1 MSKKL
6 LLITGVIFL
15 SSCATTNIQELGD
28 KFLDLIN
35 PSDSPA
41 EVADLSEQVLVLS
54 AESGGF
60 TEEELET
67 LSNDELIELA
77 IEKGLGD
84 ILVLDADG
92 NLQNRDEVIKA
103 LVESDE
109 SGGFTEEELEALS
122 NDELIEIAKEK
133 GLEDILL
140 LDADGN
146 LLNRDQVIK
155 ALVESDESGGFTEEE
170 LEALSNDELIEI
182 AKEKGLE
189 DILLLDSDGNL
200 LNRDQVIKAL
210 VESESLMEES
220 ATQELKSLSDDALIE
235 IAQAKGM
242 EDEIILDEDGNLQ
255 NRDELIEA
263 LVEGAAETKVAVAEL
278 EKAGGSFTIYFAYD
292 DTEIDEAA
300 TRVIIEH
307 ANFMQNN
314 PSVRLRLEGHA
325 DERGTREY
333 NLALGENRA
342 LSVEEVLGLYNLE
355 DRIVVVSYG
364 EERPIAIEH
373 NEEAW
378 EKNRRVEFVYY

>member
-1 MSKKL
+1 
-6 LLITGVIFL
+6 
-15 SSCATTNIQELGD
+15 
-28 KFLDLIN
+28 
-35 PSDSPA
+35 
-41 EVADLSEQVLVLS
+41 LVLS
-54 AESGGF
+54 GESRGF

-77 IEKGLGD
+77 IEKGLED

-92 NLQNRDEVIKA
+92 NLLNRDE
-103 LVESDE
+103 
-109 SGGFTEEELEALS
+109 
-122 NDELIEIAKEK
+122 
-133 GLEDILL
+133 
-140 LDADGN
+140 
-146 LLNRDQVIK
+146 VIK

-342 LSVEEVLGLYNLE
+342 LSVKEVLGLYNLE
-355 DRIVVVSYG
+355 DRVVVVSYG

>member
-54 AESGGF
+54 AESVSF
-60 TEEELET
+60 TEEELEA

-77 IEKGLGD
+77 IEKGLED

-92 NLQNRDEVIKA
+92 NLLNRDEVIKA

-109 SGGFTEEELEALS
+109 SGGFTKEELEMLS

-146 LLNRDQVIK
+146 LLNRDQVIN
-155 ALVESDESGGFTEEE
+155 ALVGTE
-170 LEALSNDELIEI
+170 
-182 AKEKGLE
+182 GLT
-189 DILLLDSDGNL
+189 
-200 LNRDQVIKAL
+200 
-210 VESESLMEES
+210 ES
-220 ATQELKSLSDDALIE
+220 ATQELESLSDDALIE
-235 IAQAKGM
+235 IAQVKGI
-242 EDEIILDEDGNLQ
+242 EDKIILDDDGNLQ

-263 LVEGAAETKVAVAEL
+263 LIEGATETKVAVAEL
-278 EKAGGSFTIYFAYD
+278 EKVGGSFTIYFAYD
-292 DTEIDEAA
+292 DTEIDEVA

-307 ANFMQNN
+307 ANFMQDN
-314 PSVRLRLEGHA
+314 PSVSLRLEGHA

-342 LSVEEVLGLYNLE
+342 LSVKEVLGLYNLE
-355 DRIVVVSYG
+355 DRVVVVSYG

>member
-1 MSKKL
+1 MSKKI
-6 LLITGVIFL
+6 LLITSVIFL
-15 SSCATTNIQELGD
+15 SSCAGNNIKELGD

-35 PSDSPA
+35 PSDTPA

-77 IEKGLGD
+77 IERGLED
-84 ILVLDADG
+84 KLVLDADG
-92 NLQNRDEVIKA
+92 NLQNRNEIIQA
-103 LVESDE
+103 LVESYE
-109 SGGFTEEELEALS
+109 SGGFTKEELEALS

-133 GLEDILL
+133 GLEDKLV

-146 LLNRDQVIK
+146 LQNRDQVIK
-155 ALVESDESGGFTEEE
+155 ELVGSGSLLDSATKE
-170 LEALSNDELIEI
+170 LESLSND
-182 AKEKGLE
+182 
-189 DILLLDSDGNL
+189 
-200 LNRDQVIKAL
+200 AL
-210 VESESLMEES
+210 V
-220 ATQELKSLSDDALIE
+220 E
-235 IAQAKGM
+235 IAQAKGI
-242 EDEIILDEDGNLQ
+242 EDKIILDEDGNLQ

-263 LVEGAAETKVAVAEL
+263 LVESAAETKSAVAEL
-278 EKAGGSFTIYFAYD
+278 EKVGGSFTLYFAYD

-342 LSVEEVLGLYNLE
+342 LSVKEVLGLYNLE
-355 DRIVVVSYG
+355 DRVVVVSYG
-364 EERPIAIEH
+364 EEQPVAIEH
-373 NEEAW
+373 NEGAW

>member
-1 MSKKL
+1 MSKKI
-6 LLITGVIFL
+6 LLITSVIFL
-15 SSCATTNIQELGD
+15 SSCAGGNIKELGD

-35 PSDSPA
+35 PSDAPA

-54 AESGGF
+54 GESGGF

-77 IEKGLGD
+77 REKGLED
-84 ILVLDADG
+84 KLVLDADG
-92 NLQNRDEVIKA
+92 NLQNRDEIIKA
-103 LVESDE
+103 LVESE
-109 SGGFTEEELEALS
+109 ALSEALKEGATEELEALS
-122 NDELIEIAKEK
+122 ND
-133 GLEDILL
+133 
-140 LDADGN
+140 
-146 LLNRDQVIK
+146 
-155 ALVESDESGGFTEEE
+155 ALV
-170 LEALSNDELIEI
+170 
-182 AKEKGLE
+182 
-189 DILLLDSDGNL
+189 
-200 LNRDQVIKAL
+200 
-210 VESESLMEES
+210 
-220 ATQELKSLSDDALIE
+220 E
-235 IAQAKGM
+235 IAQAKGL
-242 EDEIILDEDGNLQ
+242 EDKIILDEDGNLQ

-263 LVEGAAETKVAVAEL
+263 LVEGAAETESAVAEL
-278 EKAGGSFTIYFAYD
+278 EKVGGSFTLYFAYD

-342 LSVEEVLGLYNLE
+342 LSVKEVLGLYNLE

-364 EERPIAIEH
+364 EEQPVEIEH

>member
-1 MSKKL
+1 M
-6 LLITGVIFL
+6 
-15 SSCATTNIQELGD
+15 
-28 KFLDLIN
+28 IN

-54 AESGGF
+54 GESRGF

-77 IEKGLGD
+77 IEKGL
-84 ILVLDADG
+84 
-92 NLQNRDEVIKA
+92 
-103 LVESDE
+103 
-109 SGGFTEEELEALS
+109 
-122 NDELIEIAKEK
+122 
-133 GLEDILL
+133 EDILL

-146 LLNRDQVIK
+146 LLNRDEVIK

-342 LSVEEVLGLYNLE
+342 LSVKEVLGLYNLE
-355 DRIVVVSYG
+355 DRVVVVSYG

>member
-1 MSKKL
+1 MSKKI
-6 LLITGVIFL
+6 LLITSVIFL
-15 SSCATTNIQELGD
+15 SSCAGGNIKELGD

-35 PSDSPA
+35 PSDAPA

-54 AESGGF
+54 GESGGF

-77 IEKGLGD
+77 REKGLED
-84 ILVLDADG
+84 KLVLDADG
-92 NLQNRDEVIKA
+92 NLQNRDEIIKA
-103 LVESDE
+103 LVESE
-109 SGGFTEEELEALS
+109 ALSEALKEGATEELEALS
-122 NDELIEIAKEK
+122 ND
-133 GLEDILL
+133 
-140 LDADGN
+140 
-146 LLNRDQVIK
+146 
-155 ALVESDESGGFTEEE
+155 ALVE
-170 LEALSNDELIEI
+170 
-182 AKEKGLE
+182 
-189 DILLLDSDGNL
+189 
-200 LNRDQVIKAL
+200 
-210 VESESLMEES
+210 
-220 ATQELKSLSDDALIE
+220 
-235 IAQAKGM
+235 IAQVKGM

-263 LVEGAAETKVAVAEL
+263 LVESAAETKSAVAEL
-278 EKAGGSFTIYFAYD
+278 EKVGGSFTLYFAYD

-342 LSVEEVLGLYNLE
+342 LSVKEVLGLYNLE
-355 DRIVVVSYG
+355 DRVVVVSYG
-364 EERPIAIEH
+364 EEQPVAIEH

>member
-1 MSKKL
+1 MSKKI
-6 LLITGVIFL
+6 LLITSVIFL
-15 SSCATTNIQELGD
+15 SSCAGNNIKELGD

-35 PSDSPA
+35 PSDTPA

-77 IEKGLGD
+77 IERGLED
-84 ILVLDADG
+84 KLVLDADG
-92 NLQNRDEVIKA
+92 NLQNRNEIIQA
-103 LVESDE
+103 LVESYE
-109 SGGFTEEELEALS
+109 SGGFTKEELEALS

-133 GLEDILL
+133 GLEDKLV

-146 LLNRDQVIK
+146 LQNRDQVIK
-155 ALVESDESGGFTEEE
+155 ELVGSGSLLDSATKE
-170 LEALSNDELIEI
+170 LESLSND
-182 AKEKGLE
+182 
-189 DILLLDSDGNL
+189 
-200 LNRDQVIKAL
+200 AL
-210 VESESLMEES
+210 V
-220 ATQELKSLSDDALIE
+220 E
-235 IAQAKGM
+235 IAQAKGI
-242 EDEIILDEDGNLQ
+242 EDKIILDEDGNLQ

-263 LVEGAAETKVAVAEL
+263 LVESAAETKLAVAEL
-278 EKAGGSFTIYFAYD
+278 EKVGGSFTLYFAYD

-342 LSVEEVLGLYNLE
+342 LSVKEVLGLYNLE
-355 DRIVVVSYG
+355 DRVVVVSYG
-364 EERPIAIEH
+364 EEQPVAMEH

>member
-1 MSKKL
+1 MTKKI
-6 LLITGVIFL
+6 LLITCVIFL
-15 SSCATTNIQELGD
+15 SSCASTNIQELGD

-35 PSDSPA
+35 PSDAPA
-41 EVADLSEQVLVLS
+41 EVTDLSEQVLVLD
-54 AESGGF
+54 AENGGF

-67 LSNDELIELA
+67 LSNDELI
-77 IEKGLGD
+77 
-84 ILVLDADG
+84 
-92 NLQNRDEVIKA
+92 A
-103 LVESDE
+103 L
-109 SGGFTEEELEALS
+109 
-122 NDELIEIAKEK
+122 AKEK

-155 ALVESDESGGFTEEE
+155 ALVEGQALTEGTMQE
-170 LEALSNDELIEI
+170 LESLSNDALIEL
-182 AKEKGLE
+182 AQAKGLE
-189 DILLLDSDGNL
+189 D
-200 LNRDQVIKAL
+200 K
-210 VESESLMEES
+210 
-220 ATQELKSLSDDALIE
+220 
-235 IAQAKGM
+235 
-242 EDEIILDEDGNLQ
+242 IILDEDGNLV

-263 LVEGAAETKVAVAEL
+263 LREGAAETELAVAAL
-278 EKAGGSFTIYFAYD
+278 QKAGGSFVLYFAYD

-307 ANFMQNN
+307 ANLMQNN

-342 LSVEEVLGLYNLE
+342 LSVKEVLGLYNLE
-355 DRIVVVSYG
+355 DRVVVVSYG
-364 EERPIAIEH
+364 EEQPVEIEH

>member
-54 AESGGF
+54 AERGGF

-77 IEKGLGD
+77 IEKGLED

-109 SGGFTEEELEALS
+109 SGGFTEEELETLS

-140 LDADGN
+140 LDADGS
-146 LLNRDQVIK
+146 LQNRDQ
-155 ALVESDESGGFTEEE
+155 A
-170 LEALSNDELIEI
+170 
-182 AKEKGLE
+182 
-189 DILLLDSDGNL
+189 
-200 LNRDQVIKAL
+200 IKAL
-210 VESESLMEES
+210 VESESLVVES
-220 ATQELKSLSDDALIE
+220 ATQELKSVSDDALIE
-235 IAQAKGM
+235 IAQVKGM
-242 EDEIILDEDGNLQ
+242 EDKIILDEDGNLL

-263 LVEGAAETKVAVAEL
+263 LIEGATETKVAVAEL
-278 EKAGGSFTIYFAYD
+278 EKVGGSFTIYFAYD
-292 DTEIDEAA
+292 DTEINEAA

-314 PSVRLRLEGHA
+314 PSVSLRLEGHA

-342 LSVEEVLGLYNLE
+342 LSVKEVLGLYNLE
-355 DRIVVVSYG
+355 DRVVVISYG

>member
-1 MSKKL
+1 M
-6 LLITGVIFL
+6 LLI
-15 SSCATTNIQELGD
+15 E

-35 PSDSPA
+35 PSDAPA

-77 IEKGLGD
+77 IEKGLED
-84 ILVLDADG
+84 ILV
-92 NLQNRDEVIKA
+92 
-103 LVESDE
+103 
-109 SGGFTEEELEALS
+109 
-122 NDELIEIAKEK
+122 
-133 GLEDILL
+133 

-155 ALVESDESGGFTEEE
+155 ALVESYESGGFTEEE
-170 LEALSNDELIEI
+170 LEVLSNDELIAI

-189 DILLLDSDGNL
+189 DILVLDADGNL
-200 LNRDQVIKAL
+200 QNRDQVIKAL

-242 EDEIILDEDGNLQ
+242 EDEILIDEDGNLQ

-263 LVEGAAETKVAVAEL
+263 LVEGTAETKAAVAEL
-278 EKAGGSFTIYFAYD
+278 EKVGGSFTIYFAYD

-342 LSVEEVLGLYNLE
+342 LSVKEVLGLYNLE
-355 DRIVVVSYG
+355 DRVVVVSYG

>member
-1 MSKKL
+1 MSKKI
-6 LLITGVIFL
+6 LLITSVIFI
-15 SSCATTNIQELGD
+15 SSCAATNIQELGD

-35 PSDSPA
+35 PSDDPA
-41 EVADLSEQVLVLS
+41 EVTDLSEQVLVLD
-54 AESGGF
+54 AENGGF

-67 LSNDELIELA
+67 LSNDELI
-77 IEKGLGD
+77 
-84 ILVLDADG
+84 
-92 NLQNRDEVIKA
+92 A
-103 LVESDE
+103 L
-109 SGGFTEEELEALS
+109 
-122 NDELIEIAKEK
+122 
-133 GLEDILL
+133 
-140 LDADGN
+140 
-146 LLNRDQVIK
+146 
-155 ALVESDESGGFTEEE
+155 
-170 LEALSNDELIEI
+170 

-210 VESESLMEES
+210 VDSEVLKDGVMQDLESLS
-220 ATQELKSLSDDALIE
+220 NDALVE

-242 EDEIILDEDGNLQ
+242 EDKIILDEDGNLV

-263 LVEGAAETKVAVAEL
+263 LVEGAAEIETAVAEL
-278 EKAGGSFTIYFAYD
+278 EKVGGSFVLYFAYD

-314 PSVRLRLEGHA
+314 PSVSLRLEGHA

-342 LSVEEVLGLYNLE
+342 LSVKEVLGLYNLE
-355 DRIVVVSYG
+355 DRVVVVSYG
-364 EERPIAIEH
+364 EEQPIAIEH

>member
-1 MSKKL
+1 MSKKI
-6 LLITGVIFL
+6 LLITSVIFL
-15 SSCATTNIQELGD
+15 SSCAATNIQELGD

-35 PSDSPA
+35 PSDAPA

-77 IEKGLGD
+77 IEKGLED

-92 NLQNRDEVIKA
+92 NLLNRDEVIKA
-103 LVESDE
+103 LVESDQ
-109 SGGFTEEELEALS
+109 SGGFTKEELEMLS

-155 ALVESDESGGFTEEE
+155 ALVESEALTEGAMQE
-170 LEALSNDELIEI
+170 LESLSNDALIEL
-182 AKEKGLE
+182 AQAKGLE
-189 DILLLDSDGNL
+189 D
-200 LNRDQVIKAL
+200 K
-210 VESESLMEES
+210 
-220 ATQELKSLSDDALIE
+220 
-235 IAQAKGM
+235 
-242 EDEIILDEDGNLQ
+242 IILDEDGNLV

-263 LVEGAAETKVAVAEL
+263 LSEGAAETELAVAEL
-278 EKAGGSFTIYFAYD
+278 QKAGGSFVLYFAYD

-307 ANFMQNN
+307 ANLMQNN

-342 LSVEEVLGLYNLE
+342 LSVKEVLGLYNLE
-355 DRIVVVSYG
+355 DRVVVVSYG
-364 EERPIAIEH
+364 EEQPAAIEH

>member
-15 SSCATTNIQELGD
+15 SSCAATNIQELGD

-35 PSDSPA
+35 PSDAPA

-67 LSNDELIELA
+67 LSTDELIELA
-77 IEKGLGD
+77 I
-84 ILVLDADG
+84 
-92 NLQNRDEVIKA
+92 
-103 LVESDE
+103 
-109 SGGFTEEELEALS
+109 
-122 NDELIEIAKEK
+122 EK

-146 LLNRDQVIK
+146 LQ
-155 ALVESDESGGFTEEE
+155 
-170 LEALSNDELIEI
+170 
-182 AKEKGLE
+182 
-189 DILLLDSDGNL
+189 
-200 LNRDQVIKAL
+200 NRDQVIKAL

-242 EDEIILDEDGNLQ
+242 EDEILLDDDGNLQ

-263 LVEGAAETKVAVAEL
+263 LIEGAAETKVAVAEL
-278 EKAGGSFTIYFAYD
+278 EKVGGSFTIYFAYD

-333 NLALGENRA
+333 NLALGENRS
-342 LSVEEVLGLYNLE
+342 LSVKEVLGLYNLE
-355 DRIVVVSYG
+355 DRVVVVSYG